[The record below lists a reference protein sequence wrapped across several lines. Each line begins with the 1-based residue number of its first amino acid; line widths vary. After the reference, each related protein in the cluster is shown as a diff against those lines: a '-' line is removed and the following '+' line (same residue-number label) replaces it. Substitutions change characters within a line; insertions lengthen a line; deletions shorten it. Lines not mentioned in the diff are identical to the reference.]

1 MWSDRRVSH
10 TSGEALILILLAA
23 LIPLGWFAY
32 LTTLPM
38 ANRSAEALWSYRVV
52 YQVTGALALLT
63 AIALLGWIRSSRSM
77 VLATTIAWCPALVIS
92 AIPEHAPYGGSV
104 AADNFNMNVSAIS
117 GEYLAA
123 AIRRHGDRAV
133 IYKECYSPGTDFLLG
148 RDSRLV
154 SKDGRETTS
163 NYIERYRETLKRRGQ
178 WRAADSLPPDTA
190 AIVVG
195 EPPPRPGEVPLKSHV
210 LPGGK
215 VVYEVPKRIL
225 RTPWPYWRIYSDR
238 RFTAWR
244 FASPGEPYY
253 R

>member
-1 MWSDRRVSH
+1 
-10 TSGEALILILLAA
+10 
-23 LIPLGWFAY
+23 
-32 LTTLPM
+32 
-38 ANRSAEALWSYRVV
+38 
-52 YQVTGALALLT
+52 
-63 AIALLGWIRSSRSM
+63 
-77 VLATTIAWCPALVIS
+77 
-92 AIPEHAPYGGSV
+92 
-104 AADNFNMNVSAIS
+104 
-117 GEYLAA
+117 
-123 AIRRHGDRAV
+123 V